1 MAPTR
6 EIQCASG
13 PSAGNAAPWT
23 TAPRPVSRKHTR
35 FFTAVQ
41 YCSLLQFQIARVQIA
56 TAPSFGMGLRRLI
69 LQAHHSGSSAHTLS
83 SRRAN
88 ALGGSV
94 RSRESGGAVS
104 AARSRAARSRLR
116 WPRCE
121 EVHGR
126 PRREALQALRPQ
138 ALRPQALGSQA
149 LGSQALGSQALGSQV
164 LGSQVLRPQ
173 VLQPTM
179 RSYPPRAAA
188 GSSPHKTRRAKFSA
202 TRQARQSNLRW
213 SSREICSGRKF
224 EAHGDG
230 LSRKRPPLERDRA

>member
-69 LQAHHSGSSAHTLS
+69 IQAHHSGSSAHTLS
-83 SRRAN
+83 SRGAN

-126 PRREALQALRPQ
+126 PRREA
-138 ALRPQALGSQA
+138 PQALGP
-149 LGSQALGSQALGSQV
+149 QALGSQV

-213 SSREICSGRKF
+213 SSREICSGGKF
-224 EAHGDG
+224 EAHVDG
-230 LSRKRPPLERDRA
+230 LSRKRPPSERDRA